1 MHIQLF
7 RNAKNKTA
15 TLLLLTLV
23 VTMELMG
30 ISLVYPLIFLIFDLP
45 SNQIPFIDKLVEGL
59 GAAGFVASK
68 TSFIIL
74 IIILLFSK
82 ALFALSYR
90 YFSTISVL
98 SYERDLRKR
107 VFFSLFEKKETQKDH
122 ISRVQ
127 NALITQ
133 TTNAS
138 SALQNQFN
146 LIQIIVMSVALL
158 GLGISLSPGL
168 LLIAITVGVAVYFSL
183 SFTLKLARKYGT
195 QLAAENQEYVKQIT
209 EITNAHEYLK
219 ATGGYLKLFRMLKE
233 KIQNIYS
240 LSMKFT
246 IFNRG
251 TQIFSEPIVIAS
263 LTIVIYFGVVV
274 FEFNLGLVMIVYVV
288 LTKLYFQ
295 VMGGIGLAQAYSRDL
310 VSVQY
315 CNELLSGVNP
325 KPLEKWTA
333 PRERLEGSI
342 DLTDVSVTTEG
353 KRIFQGVT
361 MTFPARQ
368 ITVIEGKTGA
378 GKTTLLNAL
387 IGLQPLSGGE
397 ISVGGIKVGSLD
409 SKWFRS
415 QIGLVTQ
422 DPVIFSMTVGENL
435 RLRNS
440 AVSDWILEG
449 FLDRFDLQSI
459 FPDRMV
465 NLSSLIYNGGALL
478 SGGEKQ
484 RLALIRELAASP
496 AILLLDEVTSALDS
510 RTTEVV
516 LDELIS
522 LKEKTTIVMISHEP
536 AVIQYADRIY
546 SFNADRVKR
555 VK

>member
-1 MHIQLF
+1 MHTQLF

-15 TLLLLTLV
+15 TLLLLALV
-23 VTMELMG
+23 AATELMG

-45 SNQIPFIDKLVEGL
+45 SNDIPFIDKLVEGL
-59 GAAGFVASK
+59 GEVGFVASK

-74 IIILLFSK
+74 IISLLFSK

-90 YFSTISVL
+90 YLSAISVL
-98 SYERDLRKR
+98 SYERGLRKKIY
-107 VFFSLFEKKETQKDH
+107 FSLFEKKETQKDQL
-122 ISRVQ
+122 SRAQ

-133 TTNAS
+133 TANAS

-146 LIQIIVMSVALL
+146 LIQNIVMSVALL

-168 LLIAITVGVAVYFSL
+168 LLIAIAVGGAVYFSL
-183 SFTLKLARKYGT
+183 SFTLKLAKQYGGLLT
-195 QLAAENQEYVKQIT
+195 GENQEYVKQIT
-209 EITNAHEYLK
+209 EITKAYGYLK
-219 ATGGYLKLFRMLKE
+219 ATDGYLKLFRTLKE
-233 KIQNIYS
+233 KIQNIYF
-240 LSMKFT
+240 LQVKFV
-246 IFNRG
+246 ILNRG
-251 TQIFSEPIVIAS
+251 TQIFSEPIVIAC
-263 LTIVIYFGVVV
+263 LTVVIYFGVAV
-274 FEFNLGLVMIVYVV
+274 FEFELALVMIVYVI

-315 CNELLSGVNP
+315 CNELISEDNP
-325 KPLEKWTA
+325 RLFDQGADPLD
-333 PRERLEGSI
+333 RLEGSI
-342 DLTDVSVTTEG
+342 DLIDVSVTTEG

-361 MTFPARQ
+361 MTFPSKQ

-378 GKTTLLNAL
+378 GKTTLLHAL

-397 ISVGGIKVGSLD
+397 LRVGGSKVGRLD

-435 RLRNS
+435 RLRNH
-440 AVSDWILEG
+440 AISDQVLEE
-449 FLDRFDLQSI
+449 FLYRFDLLSI
-459 FPDRMV
+459 FPDRLV
-465 NLSSLIYNGGALL
+465 NLSSLIHNGGALL

-484 RLALIRELAASP
+484 RLALIRELVASP

-510 RTTEVV
+510 STTEVV
-516 LDELIS
+516 LDELVS
-522 LKEKTTIVMISHEP
+522 LKEKTTIIMVSHES
-536 AVIQYADRIY
+536 AVTQYADRIY
-546 SFNADRVKR
+546 DFNADRVKR